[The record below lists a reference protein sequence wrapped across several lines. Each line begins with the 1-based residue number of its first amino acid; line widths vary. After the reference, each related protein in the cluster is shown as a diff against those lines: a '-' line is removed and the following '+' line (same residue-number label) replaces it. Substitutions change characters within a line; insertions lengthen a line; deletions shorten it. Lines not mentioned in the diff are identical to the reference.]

1 MKNLSEN
8 LVILFF
14 SILLL
19 LVAFL
24 VASPSM
30 ASPLISEVTNET
42 SKGAVVNGVMDELH
56 ATTLAADQAYININ
70 TASATEI
77 AAAIRGIGLKK
88 ADAIVA
94 YRRTHGPFKTIESL
108 TAVKGIGDKTL
119 SRNKGVIRIE

>member
-19 LVAFL
+19 LVGFL

-30 ASPLISEVTNET
+30 ASPPIDEVSNE
-42 SKGAVVNGVMDELH
+42 AINQVMAESH
-56 ATTLAADQAYININ
+56 ATTLASDQAYININ

-77 AAAIRGIGLKK
+77 AGAMKGVGLKK

-94 YRRTHGPFKTIESL
+94 YRKTHGPFKTIESL
-108 TAVKGIGDKTL
+108 TAVKGMGNKTL
-119 SRNKGVIRIE
+119 LRNKGVIRIE

>member
-42 SKGAVVNGVMDELH
+42 SNVVMEELN
-56 ATTLAADQAYININ
+56 ANTVASNQAHININ

-77 AAAIRGIGLKK
+77 AGAMKGVGLKK

-94 YRRTHGPFKTIESL
+94 YRRTHGPFKTVEGL
-108 TAVKGIGDKTL
+108 TAVKGVGNKTL
-119 SRNKGVIRIE
+119 LRNKDVIRIE

>member
-19 LVAFL
+19 LVGFL

-42 SKGAVVNGVMDELH
+42 SNGAINQVMADSH
-56 ATTLAADQAYININ
+56 ATTVASDQAYININ
-70 TASATEI
+70 TASAAEI

-94 YRRTHGPFKTIESL
+94 YRRTHGPFKTVEGL
-108 TAVKGIGDKTL
+108 TAVKGVGNKTL
-119 SRNKGVIRIE
+119 LRNKDVIRIE

>member
-30 ASPLISEVTNET
+30 ASPLVSEVTNET
-42 SKGAVVNGVMDELH
+42 SNVVMEELN
-56 ATTLAADQAYININ
+56 ANTVASNQAHININ

-77 AAAIRGIGLKK
+77 AGAMKGVGLKK

-94 YRRTHGPFKTIESL
+94 YRRTHGPFKTVEGL
-108 TAVKGIGDKTL
+108 TAVKGVGNKTL
-119 SRNKGVIRIE
+119 LRNKDVIMVE

>member
-14 SILLL
+14 SLLLL

-30 ASPLISEVTNET
+30 ASPLTSGASNEI
-42 SKGAVVNGVMDELH
+42 ANEFH
-56 ATTLAADQAYININ
+56 ATAVASDQAHININ

-77 AAAIRGIGLKK
+77 AGAMKGVGLKK

-94 YRRTHGPFKTIESL
+94 YRKTHGPFKTIESL
-108 TAVKGIGDKTL
+108 TAVKGVGNKTL
-119 SRNKGVIRIE
+119 LRNKGVIRIE

>member
-30 ASPLISEVTNET
+30 ASPLVSEVTNET
-42 SKGAVVNGVMDELH
+42 SNVVMEELNANTVASNQTH
-56 ATTLAADQAYININ
+56 ININ

-77 AAAIRGIGLKK
+77 AGAMKGVGLKK

-94 YRRTHGPFKTIESL
+94 YRRTHGPFKTVEGL
-108 TAVKGIGDKTL
+108 TAVKGVGNKTL
-119 SRNKGVIRIE
+119 LRNKDVIMVE

>member
-42 SKGAVVNGVMDELH
+42 SNGAINQVMADSH
-56 ATTLAADQAYININ
+56 ATTVASDQAYININ
-70 TASATEI
+70 TASAAEI

-108 TAVKGIGDKTL
+108 TAVKGVGNKTL
-119 SRNKGVIRIE
+119 LRNKGVIRIE